1 MRHTCERIGCGREV
15 AVVYGTVPGRDG
27 SLTLWIDVFR
37 PDTSAARER
46 EIMGYVCRQ
55 HGERLAP
62 PRGWLVD
69 DRRESSPRLFRP
81 QTNRSQPDAPQRNLT
96 VVPDKPARS
105 RKDKVR
111 DLPRPSL
118 FAESTPSDDTPTPIE
133 TAVAPTE
140 PVIETPVVHDVIVSE
155 SPVVEAPVVDVPVVE
170 APVVETTVVEVPTD
184 DEPPVRESRRES
196 HVVTGPEPSVD
207 PSGDA
212 TRAWA
217 PYFDPDDDLDGMLN
231 ATGSMLRDAFRSRH
245 NGRRNG

>member
-1 MRHTCERIGCGREV
+1 M

-27 SLTLWIDVFR
+27 SLTLWIDAFR
-37 PDTSAARER
+37 PDVSAARER
-46 EIMGYVCRQ
+46 EIMGYVCRT

-81 QTNRSQPDAPQRNLT
+81 QTNRFESDGPQRNLT

-118 FAESTPSDDTPTPIE
+118 FAESAPVTETAAPIE
-133 TAVAPTE
+133 SDVAMVEE
-140 PVIETPVVHDVIVSE
+140 PAEETPVG
-155 SPVVEAPVVDVPVVE
+155 
-170 APVVETTVVEVPTD
+170 ETPTI
-184 DEPPVRESRRES
+184 DEPAVRESRRES
-196 HVVTGPEPSVD
+196 HVVTGPQPSVD

-212 TRAWA
+212 TRAWE